1 VEGIHEAALQV
12 EPYSGSA
19 RQIQEL
25 KSGTEEATGT
35 TITLDDNNCV
45 AGFEP
50 TGDQGYEEL
59 QTIFGGLVASDLVFG
74 VRFDRPDEAD
84 RYFTSNF
91 DRDTRTAIVLQYE
104 VGRRW
109 YQTGNW
115 FTCGVFGGLPGPR
128 YTLGGLVAHELLGH
142 GGGVLSTGSPS
153 GERQAIRVENLYHE
167 ARHQLRR
174 C

>member
-1 VEGIHEAALQV
+1 MC
-12 EPYSGSA
+12 YSGSA
-19 RQIQEL
+19 RQVQEL

-45 AGFEP
+45 AGYES
-50 TGDQGYEEL
+50 TGAEGYEEI
-59 QTIFGGLVASDLVFG
+59 QGIFGGLVASDLVFG
-74 VRFDRPDEAD
+74 VRYDRPDESD
-84 RYFTSNF
+84 GYFTSNF
-91 DRDTRTAIVLQYE
+91 DRATRTAIILQGE

-115 FTCGVFGGLPGPR
+115 FTCGVFGGSPGPY

-142 GGGVLSTGSPS
+142 GSGVLSAGSPAS
-153 GERQAIRVENLYHE
+153 ERQASRVENLYHA
-167 ARHQLRR
+167 ARGQPRR